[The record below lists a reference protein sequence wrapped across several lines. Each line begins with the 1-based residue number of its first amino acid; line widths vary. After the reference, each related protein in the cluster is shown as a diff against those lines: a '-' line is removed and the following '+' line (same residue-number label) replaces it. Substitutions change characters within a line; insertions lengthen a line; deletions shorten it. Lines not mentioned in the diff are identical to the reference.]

1 MDLSVFCPTLVCR
14 ATNSLWKLHRVPEL
28 VNETAT
34 IKQDTLVE
42 AQRGNEIME
51 NCRRLSI
58 NFRFEFVSVIV
69 VIQPRWFFLNFML
82 LKFPYRRFFL
92 RVRDSKVFNTLQADV
107 FSVFPFNSF
116 WWYIC
121 TKFVLFIDREI
132 KRKRKGYLFVFT
144 DYYLA
149 SVIFCSSQG
158 KRNTNKFT
166 NDNRFLTF
174 LSISVYSWKNWS

>member
-1 MDLSVFCPTLVCR
+1 MIFSQFYDIEI
-14 ATNSLWKLHRVPEL
+14 SLP
-28 VNETAT
+28 A
-34 IKQDTLVE
+34 I
-42 AQRGNEIME
+42 
-51 NCRRLSI
+51 
-58 NFRFEFVSVIV
+58 
-69 VIQPRWFFLNFML
+69 
-82 LKFPYRRFFL
+82 FL

-174 LSISVYSWKNWS
+174 LSISVYSWKN